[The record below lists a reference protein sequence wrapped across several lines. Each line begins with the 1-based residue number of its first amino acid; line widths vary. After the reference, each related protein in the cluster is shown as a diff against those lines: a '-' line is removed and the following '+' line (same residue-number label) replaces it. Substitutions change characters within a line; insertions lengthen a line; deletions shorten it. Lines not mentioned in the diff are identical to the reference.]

1 MFVSVSVPS
10 PAFLGG
16 CSTYSIFL
24 YGWTEDDD
32 DDDDN
37 EEDQKD
43 NHKDKKKTL
52 RCPQRQTFCISETE
66 IFILKLLDIGA
77 LVLVRYSLTQD
88 QMPLKSKAEDSN
100 YLYIS

>member
-1 MFVSVSVPS
+1 MYVFFSVSVPS

-43 NHKDKKKTL
+43 NHKDNKKN
-52 RCPQRQTFCISETE
+52 P
-66 IFILKLLDIGA
+66 
-77 LVLVRYSLTQD
+77 
-88 QMPLKSKAEDSN
+88 
-100 YLYIS
+100 